1 MDELCERGFRL
12 AERAHERRFAKFKKK
27 LKFAKTSHTR
37 VRMQSILNRASGLR
51 ALVFGDL
58 MLDHYIIGDAHRLS
72 PEAPVPIVLAREDH
86 WLLGGAANVAR
97 NLAALG
103 TMTEVAG
110 RIGKDPQGDR
120 LQNLLAECNIL
131 FDAGFRDS
139 SVSTISKTRIVAGRQ
154 QVCRIDREQS
164 TGAYAVTR
172 EAYLEVLER
181 ALKRADIL
189 ILSDYAKGTLTQPV
203 VNKVMKF
210 AREQGC
216 FIAADPKP
224 SRPLQYPA
232 ADLLTPNARE
242 ALAMAG
248 YDPYGTESPDWEAV
262 CKKIYAKHKP
272 KYLVITLGPAGMYY
286 AQDGQLVKCVS
297 TKPQE
302 VYDVSGAGDT
312 VIAVISVA
320 LAGGSTLDDAI
331 RCANTAAGI
340 VINKLGTAVAT
351 PSEIIN
357 ALNTASIAR

>member
-1 MDELCERGFRL
+1 
-12 AERAHERRFAKFKKK
+12 
-27 LKFAKTSHTR
+27 
-37 VRMQSILNRASGLR
+37 MQTILNRASGLR

-72 PEAPVPIVLAREDH
+72 PEAPVPVILAREDH

-120 LQNLLAECNIL
+120 LQNLLTENNIL
-131 FDAGFRDS
+131 LDAGFRDLT
-139 SVSTISKTRIVAGRQ
+139 VPTISKTRIVAGRQ

-164 TGAYAVTR
+164 ANAYAVTR
-172 EAYLEVLER
+172 EAQLEVLER

-189 ILSDYAKGTLTQPV
+189 ILSDYAKGTLTQAV
-203 VNKVMKF
+203 VNKVIKF
-210 AREQGC
+210 AKEQGC

-224 SRPLQYPA
+224 SRPLQYSA
-232 ADLLTPNARE
+232 VDLLTPNASE
-242 ALAMAG
+242 ALSMAG
-248 YDPYGTESPDWEAV
+248 LDPYDTENPDWDVV
-262 CKKIYAKHKP
+262 CRKICAKYKP

-286 AQDGQLVKCVS
+286 AQDGQPVKCVP

-312 VIAVISVA
+312 VIAVISVG
-320 LAGGSTLDDAI
+320 LAGGSPLEDAI
-331 RCANTAAGI
+331 RCANTAARI
-340 VINKLGTAVAT
+340 VISKLGTAVAT
-351 PSEIIN
+351 PAEIIN
-357 ALNTASIAR
+357 AQNVAGTPK